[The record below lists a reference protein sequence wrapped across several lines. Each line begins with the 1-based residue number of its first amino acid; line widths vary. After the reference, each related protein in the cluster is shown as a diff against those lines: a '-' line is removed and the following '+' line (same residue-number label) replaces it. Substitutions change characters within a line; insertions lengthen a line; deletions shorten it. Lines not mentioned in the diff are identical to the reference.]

1 MKFKFFAFFM
11 GMLFMSSILGAKS
24 SVDIDKDFYYGL
36 GDLGLSLTD
45 SAAVF
50 KCWAPLAKS
59 VKVLLFKDAENLSKP
74 AKSLKMKKDSE
85 NPGVWILEA
94 NTEGFSYYQYE
105 IANPGKKSRV
115 CDIWGKAASVDSQA
129 SQIVDINKD
138 KSAIPE
144 NLKFD
149 TEWGTKDGY
158 YNPFG
163 ENGKTSKSYTD
174 AVIYE
179 MHIRDWSRVE
189 VSDSLGKFTQI
200 GDGEK
205 IISHLKDLGVTHVQ
219 ILPSFEYAEKA
230 SNKMY
235 NWGYN
240 PFNYNVPETRYVQD
254 GFKDG
259 SQAVKEM
266 RYMIGKLHENGI
278 SVIMDVVY
286 NHTSGTGDAS
296 LYDLTVPGYFY
307 RLNPDGTYSNGS
319 GCGSEVAT
327 EHKMVRKF
335 VVDSVKH
342 WMLDYHI
349 NGFRFDL
356 MGLHERDT
364 MKEIYEE
371 CSKIDSNV
379 MIYGEPWT
387 GGKSKVKTGV
397 SKSTVDLIVEDESV
411 NGVGCFNDDFR
422 DAIKGGVFNALEGGF
437 VQGNSSR
444 IMHIISGLQGS
455 VRGRG
460 GFTKKIGRGINYAE
474 CHDNHTLFDK
484 LAITELN
491 KNLNED
497 IFSLL
502 SESQLENIKK
512 EEKLAAALIF
522 LAQGTPFINGGQEF
536 MRTKRGNANSYMAPD
551 IVNQIDISMKEK
563 FSDVYNT
570 YKALIS
576 FRKANKTEF
585 GANENASAQMISP
598 NVVKYVSGKFT
609 VYFNSNNKPV
619 SVSDSGKIIQ
629 INEKDGTYSVG
640 KSVSVSSVPEK
651 SFLIIQK

>member
-1 MKFKFFAFFM
+1 M
-11 GMLFMSSILGAKS
+11 GMLLMSSILVAKS
-24 SVDIDKDFYYGL
+24 SVDIDKDFYYGS

-149 TEWGTKDGY
+149 TEWGTQDGY

-163 ENGKTSKSYTD
+163 ENGKVSKSYTD

-307 RLNPDGTYSNGS
+307 RLNPDGAYSNGS

-387 GGKSKVKTGV
+387 GGKSKVKSGV

-422 DAIKGGVFNALEGGF
+422 DAIKGGVFNAIEGGF

-585 GANENASAQMISP
+585 GANENASAQIISP

-609 VYFNSNNKPV
+609 VYFNSNSKPV

>member
-11 GMLFMSSILGAKS
+11 GMLLMSSILVAKS
-24 SVDIDKDFYYGL
+24 SVDIDKDFYYGS

-149 TEWGTKDGY
+149 TEWGTQDGY

-163 ENGKTSKSYTD
+163 ENGKVSKSYTD

-307 RLNPDGTYSNGS
+307 RLNPDGAYSNGS

-387 GGKSKVKTGV
+387 GGKSKVKSGV

-422 DAIKGGVFNALEGGF
+422 DAIKGGVFNAIEGGF

-585 GANENASAQMISP
+585 GANENASAQIISP

-609 VYFNSNNKPV
+609 VYFNSNSKPV

>member
-1 MKFKFFAFFM
+1 MKFKFFTFFM
-11 GMLFMSSILGAKS
+11 GMLFMSSILVAKS
-24 SVDIDKDFYYGL
+24 SVDIDKDFYYGS

-387 GGKSKVKTGV
+387 GGKSKVKSGV

-609 VYFNSNNKPV
+609 VYFNSNSKPV
-619 SVSDSGKIIQ
+619 SVSDSGKIVQ

-651 SFLIIQK
+651 SFVIIQK

>member
-11 GMLFMSSILGAKS
+11 GMLFMSSILVAKS
-24 SVDIDKDFYYGL
+24 SVDIDKDFYYGS

-59 VKVLLFKDAENLSKP
+59 VKVLLFKDAENLLKP

-296 LYDLTVPGYFY
+296 LYDLIVPGYFY

-570 YKALIS
+570 YKALIL

-585 GANENASAQMISP
+585 GANENASAQIISP

-609 VYFNSNNKPV
+609 VYFNSNSEPV

>member
-24 SVDIDKDFYYGL
+24 SVDIDKDFYYGS

-74 AKSLKMKKDSE
+74 AKSLKMKKDLE

-149 TEWGTKDGY
+149 TEWGTQDGY

-163 ENGKTSKSYTD
+163 ENGKVSKSYTD

-387 GGKSKVKTGV
+387 GGKSKVKSGV

-422 DAIKGGVFNALEGGF
+422 DAIKGGVFNAIEGGF

-585 GANENASAQMISP
+585 GVNENASAQIISP

-609 VYFNSNNKPV
+609 VYFNSNSEPV
-619 SVSDSGKIIQ
+619 SVSDSGKIVQ

-640 KSVSVSSVPEK
+640 KSVSVSFVPEK
-651 SFLIIQK
+651 SFVIIQK

>member
-1 MKFKFFAFFM
+1 M
-11 GMLFMSSILGAKS
+11 GMLFMSSILVAKS
-24 SVDIDKDFYYGL
+24 SVDIDKDFYYGS

-149 TEWGTKDGY
+149 TEWGTQDGY

-163 ENGKTSKSYTD
+163 ENGKVSKSYTD

-387 GGKSKVKTGV
+387 GGKSKVKSGV

-585 GANENASAQMISP
+585 GANENASAQIISP

-609 VYFNSNNKPV
+609 VYFNSNSEPV
-619 SVSDSGKIIQ
+619 LVSDSGKIIQ

-651 SFLIIQK
+651 SFVIIQK

>member
-1 MKFKFFAFFM
+1 M
-11 GMLFMSSILGAKS
+11 GMLFMSSILVAKS
-24 SVDIDKDFYYGL
+24 SVDIDKDFYYGS

-149 TEWGTKDGY
+149 TEWGTQDGY

-163 ENGKTSKSYTD
+163 ENGKVSKSYTD

-387 GGKSKVKTGV
+387 GGKSKVKSGV

-585 GANENASAQMISP
+585 GANENASAQIISP

-609 VYFNSNNKPV
+609 VYFNSNSEPV

-629 INEKDGTYSVG
+629 INEKDGTYSLG

-651 SFLIIQK
+651 SFVIIQK

>member
-1 MKFKFFAFFM
+1 M
-11 GMLFMSSILGAKS
+11 GMLFMSSILVAKS
-24 SVDIDKDFYYGL
+24 SVDIDKDFYYGS

-45 SAAVF
+45 SAVVF

-286 NHTSGTGDAS
+286 NHTSGTGDVS

-387 GGKSKVKTGV
+387 GGKSKVKSGV

-563 FSDVYNT
+563 FSDVFNT

-609 VYFNSNNKPV
+609 VYFNSNSEPV
-619 SVSDSGKIIQ
+619 SVSDSGKIVQ

-651 SFLIIQK
+651 SFVIIQK

>member
-1 MKFKFFAFFM
+1 M
-11 GMLFMSSILGAKS
+11 GMLLMSSILVAKS
-24 SVDIDKDFYYGL
+24 SVDIDKDFYYGS

-163 ENGKTSKSYTD
+163 ENGKVSKSYTD

-296 LYDLTVPGYFY
+296 LYDSTVPGYFY

-387 GGKSKVKTGV
+387 GGKSKVKSGV

-585 GANENASAQMISP
+585 GANENASAQIISP

-619 SVSDSGKIIQ
+619 SVSDSGKIVQ

-651 SFLIIQK
+651 SFVIIQK

>member
-1 MKFKFFAFFM
+1 MKFKFLVLCT
-11 GMLFMSSILGAKS
+11 GMACMALNAVAKP
-24 SVDIDKDFYYGL
+24 SVDIDKEFYYASS
-36 GDLGLSLTD
+36 DLGLSFKE
-45 SAAVF
+45 SSSVF
-50 KCWAPLAKS
+50 KCWAPLAKN

-115 CDIWGKAASVDSQA
+115 CDIWGKSASVDSQA

-163 ENGKTSKSYTD
+163 DNGKISKSYTD

-205 IISHLKDLGVTHVQ
+205 IIAHLKDLGVTHVQ

-240 PFNYNVPETRYVQD
+240 PYNYNVPETRYVQD

-286 NHTSGTGDAS
+286 NHTSGTGDDS

-387 GGKSKVKTGV
+387 GGKSKVKSGV
-397 SKSTVDLIVEDESV
+397 SKSTVDLIVEDEGV

-497 IFSLL
+497 IFPLL

-585 GANENASAQMISP
+585 GANENASAQIISP
-598 NVVKYVSGKFT
+598 NAVKYVSGKFT
-609 VYFNSNNKPV
+609 VYFNSNSEPV
-619 SVSDSGKIIQ
+619 SVSDSGKIVQ

-640 KSVSVSSVPEK
+640 KSVSVSSVPGK

>member
-1 MKFKFFAFFM
+1 
-11 GMLFMSSILGAKS
+11 
-24 SVDIDKDFYYGL
+24 
-36 GDLGLSLTD
+36 
-45 SAAVF
+45 
-50 KCWAPLAKS
+50 
-59 VKVLLFKDAENLSKP
+59 
-74 AKSLKMKKDSE
+74 
-85 NPGVWILEA
+85 
-94 NTEGFSYYQYE
+94 
-105 IANPGKKSRV
+105 
-115 CDIWGKAASVDSQA
+115 
-129 SQIVDINKD
+129 
-138 KSAIPE
+138 
-144 NLKFD
+144 
-149 TEWGTKDGY
+149 
-158 YNPFG
+158 
-163 ENGKTSKSYTD
+163 
-174 AVIYE
+174 
-179 MHIRDWSRVE
+179 
-189 VSDSLGKFTQI
+189 
-200 GDGEK
+200 
-205 IISHLKDLGVTHVQ
+205 
-219 ILPSFEYAEKA
+219 
-230 SNKMY
+230 
-235 NWGYN
+235 
-240 PFNYNVPETRYVQD
+240 
-254 GFKDG
+254 
-259 SQAVKEM
+259 
-266 RYMIGKLHENGI
+266 
-278 SVIMDVVY
+278 
-286 NHTSGTGDAS
+286 
-296 LYDLTVPGYFY
+296 
-307 RLNPDGTYSNGS
+307 
-319 GCGSEVAT
+319 
-327 EHKMVRKF
+327 
-335 VVDSVKH
+335 
-342 WMLDYHI
+342 
-349 NGFRFDL
+349 
-356 MGLHERDT
+356 
-364 MKEIYEE
+364 
-371 CSKIDSNV
+371 

-387 GGKSKVKTGV
+387 GGKSKVKSGV

-585 GANENASAQMISP
+585 GANENASAQIISP

-609 VYFNSNNKPV
+609 VYFNSNSEPV
-619 SVSDSGKIIQ
+619 SVSDSGKIVQ

>member
-1 MKFKFFAFFM
+1 MKFKFFAFVM
-11 GMLFMSSILGAKS
+11 GMLLMSSILGAKS
-24 SVDIDKDFYYGL
+24 SVDIDKDFYYGSD
-36 GDLGLSLTD
+36 DLGLSLTD

-163 ENGKTSKSYTD
+163 ENGKVSKSYTD

-189 VSDSLGKFTQI
+189 VSDSLGKFAQI

-364 MKEIYEE
+364 MKEIYAE

-387 GGKSKVKTGV
+387 GGKSKVKSGV

-497 IFSLL
+497 IFLLL
-502 SESQLENIKK
+502 SESQLEKIKK

-585 GANENASAQMISP
+585 GANENASAQIISP

-609 VYFNSNNKPV
+609 VYFNSNSEPV
-619 SVSDSGKIIQ
+619 SVSDSGKIVQ

>member
-1 MKFKFFAFFM
+1 M
-11 GMLFMSSILGAKS
+11 GMLLMSSILVAKS
-24 SVDIDKDFYYGL
+24 SVDIDKDFYYGS

-74 AKSLKMKKDSE
+74 AKSLKMKKDLE

-296 LYDLTVPGYFY
+296 LYDLTVPRYFY

-371 CSKIDSNV
+371 CLKIDSNV

-387 GGKSKVKTGV
+387 GGKSKVKSGV

-551 IVNQIDISMKEK
+551 IVNQIDIYMKEK

-609 VYFNSNNKPV
+609 VYFNSNSEPV

-651 SFLIIQK
+651 SFVIIQK

>member
-1 MKFKFFAFFM
+1 M

-24 SVDIDKDFYYGL
+24 SVDIDKDFYYDS
-36 GDLGLSLTD
+36 GDLGLLLTD
-45 SAAVF
+45 STAVF

-59 VKVLLFKDAENLSKP
+59 VKVLLFKDAENLLKP

-387 GGKSKVKTGV
+387 GGKSKVKSGV

-609 VYFNSNNKPV
+609 VYFNSNSEPV
-619 SVSDSGKIIQ
+619 SVSDSGKIVQ

-651 SFLIIQK
+651 SFVIIQK

>member
-1 MKFKFFAFFM
+1 M
-11 GMLFMSSILGAKS
+11 GMLFMSSILVAKS
-24 SVDIDKDFYYGL
+24 SVDIDKDFYYGS

-74 AKSLKMKKDSE
+74 VKSLKMKKDSE

-163 ENGKTSKSYTD
+163 ENGKVSKSYTD

-387 GGKSKVKTGV
+387 GGKSKVKSGV

-585 GANENASAQMISP
+585 GANENASAQIISP

-609 VYFNSNNKPV
+609 VYFNSNSKPV
-619 SVSDSGKIIQ
+619 SVLDSGKIIQ

-651 SFLIIQK
+651 SFVIIQK

>member
-1 MKFKFFAFFM
+1 M
-11 GMLFMSSILGAKS
+11 GMLFMSSILVAKS
-24 SVDIDKDFYYGL
+24 SVDIDKDFYYGS

-286 NHTSGTGDAS
+286 NHTSGTGDVS

-387 GGKSKVKTGV
+387 GGKSKVKSGV

-551 IVNQIDISMKEK
+551 IVNQIDIYMKEK

-609 VYFNSNNKPV
+609 VYFNSNSEPV

-629 INEKDGTYSVG
+629 INEKDGTYSLG

-651 SFLIIQK
+651 SFVIIQK

>member
-11 GMLFMSSILGAKS
+11 GMLFMSSILVAKS
-24 SVDIDKDFYYGL
+24 SVDIDKDFYYGS

-149 TEWGTKDGY
+149 TEWGTQDGY

-163 ENGKTSKSYTD
+163 ENGKISKSYTD

-364 MKEIYEE
+364 VKEI
-371 CSKIDSNV
+371 D
-379 MIYGEPWT
+379 
-387 GGKSKVKTGV
+387 
-397 SKSTVDLIVEDESV
+397 
-411 NGVGCFNDDFR
+411 
-422 DAIKGGVFNALEGGF
+422 
-437 VQGNSSR
+437 
-444 IMHIISGLQGS
+444 
-455 VRGRG
+455 
-460 GFTKKIGRGINYAE
+460 
-474 CHDNHTLFDK
+474 
-484 LAITELN
+484 
-491 KNLNED
+491 
-497 IFSLL
+497 
-502 SESQLENIKK
+502 
-512 EEKLAAALIF
+512 
-522 LAQGTPFINGGQEF
+522 
-536 MRTKRGNANSYMAPD
+536 
-551 IVNQIDISMKEK
+551 
-563 FSDVYNT
+563 
-570 YKALIS
+570 
-576 FRKANKTEF
+576 
-585 GANENASAQMISP
+585 
-598 NVVKYVSGKFT
+598 
-609 VYFNSNNKPV
+609 
-619 SVSDSGKIIQ
+619 
-629 INEKDGTYSVG
+629 
-640 KSVSVSSVPEK
+640 
-651 SFLIIQK
+651 

>member
-1 MKFKFFAFFM
+1 M
-11 GMLFMSSILGAKS
+11 GMLFMSSILVAKS
-24 SVDIDKDFYYGL
+24 SVDIDKDFYYGSD
-36 GDLGLSLTD
+36 DLGLSLTD
-45 SAAVF
+45 STAVF

-163 ENGKTSKSYTD
+163 ENGKVSKSYTD

-364 MKEIYEE
+364 MKEIYAE

-585 GANENASAQMISP
+585 GANENASAQIISP

-609 VYFNSNNKPV
+609 VYFNSNSEPV
-619 SVSDSGKIIQ
+619 SVSDSGKIVQ